1 MKIKIKIYGDKVYIN
16 SCGLNMPEDDTEY
29 ESFDVNAYGII
40 DKKMID
46 YLGDNPF
53 ETDKG

>member
-46 YLGDNPF
+46 YLGDNHF